1 MSSLFTVCYDAQLQI
16 LDTISIGLGL
26 PIHTLRELHGAQT
39 NELRLTHY
47 PEVDRADFANAT
59 RIAAHTDFGTI
70 TLLFQD
76 NVGGLGKQIPPSKLG
91 RCHPSILALS

>member
-1 MSSLFTVCYDAQLQI
+1 MSSFFSACYNAELAI
-16 LDTISIGLGL
+16 LDAISIGLGL
-26 PIHTLRELHGAQT
+26 PIHTLREMHTTQT

-47 PEVDRADFANAT
+47 PEVNRADFANAT

-76 NVGGLGKQIPPSKLG
+76 DAGGLG
-91 RCHPSILALS
+91 R

>member
-16 LDTISIGLGL
+16 LDAISIGLGL